1 MLWLHV
7 KLEIGYRKRVSIF
20 CENDLH
26 RVLFATL
33 SRIFLRN
40 RFTVPLLVLLLLV
53 FQRTCHCSTHLFI
66 LVSCDCNKFS
76 FFEDI
81 RSESGVGQLQ
91 NIIGTHKMKSG
102 LVLMHRIQYSLEKKE
117 KYGHKR
123 ILTSKNLL
131 WFVQFLQD

>member
-1 MLWLHV
+1 M
-7 KLEIGYRKRVSIF
+7 KLEIGYRKKVSIF

-102 LVLMHRIQYSLEKKE
+102 LVLMHRIQYSLEKK
-117 KYGHKR
+117 
-123 ILTSKNLL
+123 KNTVTKE
-131 WFVQFLQD
+131 F